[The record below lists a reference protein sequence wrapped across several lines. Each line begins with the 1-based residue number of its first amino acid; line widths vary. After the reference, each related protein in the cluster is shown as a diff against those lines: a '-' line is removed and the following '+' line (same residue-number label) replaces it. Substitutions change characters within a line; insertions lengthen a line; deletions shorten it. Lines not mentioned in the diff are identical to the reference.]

1 MNLYPFGTERSS
13 LLGTEAF
20 RNLLGEALKNAKKS
34 VVVLSAYIT
43 STGIKWLEE
52 QLLNKNIKCTVVTR
66 WNKKDLAQGSSDLD
80 CYDLAKKNNWH
91 FKVLED
97 LHAKVMLVD
106 DEILFLGSPN
116 LTGAGMSLIPVSNKE
131 IGIKIKPIDKD
142 LHTINQLIE
151 DATEI
156 NDEIIEE
163 LKKWLKTVPKIEK
176 PKIPDFPESV
186 KESFKEKFNK
196 LWVHNFPWSD
206 IQTLLE
212 NPNKNDQD
220 IIHDLELF
228 GAVSADKNEIEKE
241 IKDNFLKSKIF
252 NWLISKLKNS
262 ENQEIYF
269 GSLSSI
275 IHDSLLDDPTPY
287 RQDVKKLQVNLYSF
301 LKYYKPNNIIIDI
314 PKTRSERIKLV

>member
-20 RNLLGEALKNAKKS
+20 RNLLGEALKNSKKS

-66 WNKKDLAQGSSDLD
+66 WNKKDLAQGSSDLN

-116 LTGAGMSLIPVSNKE
+116 LTGAGMSLIPVANKE

-142 LHTINQLIE
+142 LHTINQLVE
-151 DATEI
+151 DAAEV

-176 PKIPDFPESV
+176 PKIPDFPEIV
-186 KESFKEKFNK
+186 KENFKEKFNK
-196 LWVHNFPWSD
+196 LWVHNFPWAKAEEL
-206 IQTLLE
+206 INLKNINE
-212 NPNKNDQD
+212 NIK
-220 IIHDLELF
+220 HDLDLF
-228 GAVSADKNEIEKE
+228 GLNKDSLNNQLIKKNLM
-241 IKDNFLKSKIF
+241 NSKIYY
-252 NWLISKLKNS
+252 WLINQIKKQ
-262 ENQEIYF
+262 ENEEIYF
-269 GSLSSI
+269 GNLSSI
-275 IHDSLLDDPTPY
+275 IHNSLLDDPKPY
-287 RQDVKKLQVNLYSF
+287 RKDIKELQANLYTYIKSF
-301 LKYYKPNNIIIDI
+301 LSDKISIDI
-314 PKTRSERIKLV
+314 PYEKSERLKLIN